1 MIFSA
6 SQVYRAFFG
15 QLKASDKVYE
25 FFFFFVFPCF
35 FLSSLSLLNQFL
47 FFFSFGLKP
56 REWAV
61 TDFTTPFLL
70 LLFSITDVFCKRGCA
85 CGGLLTDFLW
95 APLLLSNAFTTYG
108 FVAGRRLCCCC
119 RNFREVFCGVDTFPS
134 LLVSYFS

>member
-25 FFFFFVFPCF
+25 FFFFCFPL
-35 FLSSLSLLNQFL
+35 FLSFLLVSIEPIS
-47 FFFSFGLKP
+47 FFFFPLALNPENGLSP
-56 REWAV
+56 I
-61 TDFTTPFLL
+61 LL
-70 LLFSITDVFCKRGCA
+70 LLFSFYYFRLPMVFCKRGCA